1 MKKDPDRVYNFQIV
15 RKPDDTIVKSF
26 KLKDGEK
33 KTVQLDPLNSPV
45 PSTSVMVETPQRYV
59 LEEILT
65 GKEHCRVCFEPTTW
79 RQPAP
84 LNDYPV
90 LVSGAMPESLPDG
103 DSFDAA
109 EKQTETAEPALSAS
123 SEIIAPPVG
132 QFLPGPPG
140 PGSIGEGKFCA
151 DIGPDNIARFDLP
164 ILEVLSGI
172 TVYNDCV
179 PTECPDGTCPLEPEA
194 PVQPQQSQQQ
204 QQNVNV
210 APIINNYITNT
221 ITAPEE
227 KAPDAPKLKKETG
240 FHFAYMIG
248 YPDGTFRP
256 NFTITRG
263 EMSALFARLLDEH
276 IHTGAPG
283 AAFRDVYAADWYT
296 GYIHRLTQLGVI
308 AGYPDGTFRPNAPVT
323 RGEFAAVASKFTTGK
338 KRVGGFTDVANDH
351 WARGSIEEVIA
362 EGWFSGY
369 GDGTLRPDAPITR
382 AEAVTAVNKMLDRR
396 ADKNFIGESE
406 YGLRNFTDVHIGQW
420 HYYDIAEAANG
431 HFYNRLN
438 DGSEAWTRL
447 KN

>member
-1 MKKDPDRVYNFQIV
+1 MKKDPDRVYNFRIV

-33 KTVQLDPLNSPV
+33 KMVQLDPLNSPV

-84 LNDYPV
+84 LYDYPV

-227 KAPDAPKLKKETG
+227 KAPDAPKLKKDTG
-240 FHFAYMIG
+240 FHFAYMI
-248 YPDGTFRP
+248 
-256 NFTITRG
+256 
-263 EMSALFARLLDEH
+263 
-276 IHTGAPG
+276 
-283 AAFRDVYAADWYT
+283 
-296 GYIHRLTQLGVI
+296 
-308 AGYPDGTFRPNAPVT
+308 GYPDGTFRPNAPVT
-323 RGEFAAVASKFTTGK
+323 RGEFAAVASKFITGK
-338 KRVGGFTDVANDH
+338 KRVGGFTDVANNH